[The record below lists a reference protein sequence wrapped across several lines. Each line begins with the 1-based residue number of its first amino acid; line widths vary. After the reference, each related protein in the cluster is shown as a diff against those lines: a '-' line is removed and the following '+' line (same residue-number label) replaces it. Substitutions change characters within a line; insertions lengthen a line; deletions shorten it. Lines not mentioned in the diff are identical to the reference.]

1 MSPPG
6 SARANA
12 RLVYRPQAQA
22 WPPPPPRR
30 PAPPARPPSARASR
44 LPGAAAGGQV
54 PGRPRQ
60 RRRRRPGRG
69 LEGGHRGGRR
79 PGQAGKGAEEGRSGA
94 ASGPPAL
101 GALAAQF
108 IRALEREAESGSR
121 RRRRKSRRFIAFAPH
136 LPGAPPPPLPD
147 HPFRR
152 GSRPSTQSCG
162 PGRRRDHC
170 SLAPARAPA
179 RSAAAAAAASSASP
193 RRRVHDGAVLPLP
206 DSSAHPAP
214 RARRPLQLRRGG
226 AAGETR
232 MSLGRNCG
240 EGRQAGEGQPQMTS
254 LPYPASLAAA
264 ASRPRPQAEAEAEAE
279 GSIRIPDRNLDW
291 GLYASGPGG
300 WTECVSVRR
309 PGHRE
314 LLQTRQSVEPGLGSS
329 RPGASTCLKYTPHS
343 LQRRRSQNPED
354 RPRAFDL
361 SRTQSRPSCRL
372 AAAA

>member
-1 MSPPG
+1 MSCLLPG
-6 SARANA
+6 APGQTPG
-12 RLVYRPQAQA
+12 LFTGPRPR
-22 WPPPPPRR
+22 PGRHRRRTGPRR
-30 PAPPARPPSARASR
+30 PPARLPSARASR

-79 PGQAGKGAEEGRSGA
+79 PGQAGEGAEEGRSGA

-101 GALAAQF
+101 GALAAQI

-152 GSRPSTQSCG
+152 CSRPSTRSCG

-206 DSSAHPAP
+206 DSSVRPAP

-264 ASRPRPQAEAEAEAE
+264 PSRPGPQAEAE
-279 GSIRIPDRNLDW
+279 GSFRIPDRNWDW
-291 GLYASGPGG
+291 SLYAPVPGG

-329 RPGASTCLKYTPHS
+329 P
-343 LQRRRSQNPED
+343 
-354 RPRAFDL
+354 
-361 SRTQSRPSCRL
+361 
-372 AAAA
+372 